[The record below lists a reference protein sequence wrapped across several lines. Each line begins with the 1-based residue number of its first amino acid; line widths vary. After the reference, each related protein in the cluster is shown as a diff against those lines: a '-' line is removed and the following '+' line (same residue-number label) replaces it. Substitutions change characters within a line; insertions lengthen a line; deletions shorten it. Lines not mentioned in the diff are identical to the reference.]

1 LTFGKSASLEQEGR
15 LLMAKKS
22 YPWLKPGICGAVVGA
37 VVIMVVG
44 FWQFG
49 WVLGSKADQMARDRA
64 STAVAEALAPV
75 CAAKF
80 FAQADAP
87 ARVAD
92 LKKLRS
98 DYEQRDFVEKGG
110 WAVAIVSSAP
120 DYQLAS
126 ECAKSILAA
135 KPA

>member
-1 LTFGKSASLEQEGR
+1 
-15 LLMAKKS
+15 MAMKMKS
-22 YPWLKPGICGAVVGA
+22 YPWLKPGIWGAIVGA
-37 VVIMVVG
+37 IAIMVLG

-64 STAVAEALAPV
+64 STAVAEALAPL

-80 FAQADAP
+80 LAQADAP

-98 DYEQRDFVEKGG
+98 DYEQRNFIEKGG
-110 WAVAIVSSAP
+110 WAVAIVSGAP

-126 ECAKSILAA
+126 ECAKRILAA

>member
-1 LTFGKSASLEQEGR
+1 
-15 LLMAKKS
+15 MAKKS

-98 DYEQRDFVEKGG
+98 DYEQREFIEKGG

-126 ECAKSILAA
+126 ECAKRILAA
-135 KPA
+135 KAA

>member
-1 LTFGKSASLEQEGR
+1 
-15 LLMAKKS
+15 MAKKS
-22 YPWLKPGICGAVVGA
+22 YPWLKPGIWGAIVGA
-37 VVIMVVG
+37 IVIMVVG

-64 STAVAEALAPV
+64 GTAVAEALAPV

-80 FAQADAP
+80 FAQPDAP

-92 LKKLRS
+92 LKNLRS

-110 WAVAIVSSAP
+110 WAVASVSSAP
-120 DYQLAS
+120 DYQLAA
-126 ECAKSILAA
+126 ECAKRILAA

>member
-1 LTFGKSASLEQEGR
+1 
-15 LLMAKKS
+15 MAMKMKS
-22 YPWLKPGICGAVVGA
+22 YPWLKPGIWGAIVGA
-37 VVIMVVG
+37 IAIMVLG

-64 STAVAEALAPV
+64 STAVAEELAPV

-80 FAQADAP
+80 LAQADAP

-98 DYEQRDFVEKGG
+98 DYEQRNFIEKGG
-110 WAVAIVSSAP
+110 WAVAIVSGAP

-126 ECAKSILAA
+126 ECAKRILAA

>member
-1 LTFGKSASLEQEGR
+1 LWGKFASLEQEGR

-22 YPWLKPGICGAVVGA
+22 YPWLRPGIWGVGA
-37 VVIMVVG
+37 IVIMVVG

-98 DYEQRDFVEKGG
+98 DYEQREFVEKGG

-126 ECAKSILAA
+126 ECAKRILAA

>member
-1 LTFGKSASLEQEGR
+1 LWGKSASLEQEGR

-22 YPWLKPGICGAVVGA
+22 YRWLKPGIWGAVVGA
-37 VVIMVVG
+37 IVIMVVG

-49 WVLGSKADQMARDRA
+49 WVLGSKADQLARDRA
-64 STAVAEALAPV
+64 STAVAQALAPV

-80 FAQADAP
+80 FAQPDAP

-92 LKKLRS
+92 LKNLRS
-98 DYEQRDFVEKGG
+98 DYEQREFVEKGG
-110 WAVAIVSSAP
+110 WAVAIISSAP

-126 ECAKSILAA
+126 ECAKRILAA

>member
-1 LTFGKSASLEQEGR
+1 MKG
-15 LLMAKKS
+15 
-22 YPWLKPGICGAVVGA
+22 YPWLKPAIWGAFAGA
-37 VVIMVVG
+37 IAIMILG

-49 WVLGSKADQMARDRA
+49 WVLDSKANQMANDRA
-64 STAVAEALAPV
+64 TTAVAAALAPV

-87 ARVAD
+87 AKLAD
-92 LKKLRS
+92 LKKLTS
-98 DYEQRDFVEKGG
+98 DYEQRDYIQKGG
-110 WAVAIVSSAP
+110 WATAIDANAP

-126 ECAKSILAA
+126 VCVKRILAA